1 MYSQRFQ
8 KRRRREMMIKSVKGQ
23 LILWVLVAAGFIYQS
38 FNYMEFT
45 GEKEF
50 RFSHT
55 LSYVLM
61 ILSVYNAGMFTQK
74 YIQSKKQSDSVN

>member
-1 MYSQRFQ
+1 
-8 KRRRREMMIKSVKGQ
+8 MIKSVKGQ
-23 LILWVLVAAGFIYQS
+23 LILWVFVAASFIYQA
-38 FNYMEFT
+38 FHYMEFT

-55 LSYVLM
+55 LAYVLM

-74 YIQSKKQSDSVN
+74 FIQSKKQSDSVN